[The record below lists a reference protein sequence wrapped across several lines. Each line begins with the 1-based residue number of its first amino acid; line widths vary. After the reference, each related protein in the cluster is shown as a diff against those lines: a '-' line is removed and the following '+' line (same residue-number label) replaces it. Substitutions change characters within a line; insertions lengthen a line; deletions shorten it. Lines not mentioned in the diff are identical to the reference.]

1 MQMSELE
8 AKPEALG
15 SDPTETAQSKK
26 AAEALTG
33 NEAPLEPDLDP
44 TVAEKT

>member
-15 SDPTETAQSKK
+15 SDPTETAQSNKP
-26 AAEALTG
+26 AEALTG